1 MKFKSPTRNSNSYTN
16 TKLHNLVAGSSSC
29 LMHAPTETDITQ
41 HDMKL
46 NKDRDDGSGDGDG
59 ISDSN

>member
-1 MKFKSPTRNSNSYTN
+1 
-16 TKLHNLVAGSSSC
+16 
-29 LMHAPTETDITQ
+29 MHAPTETDITQ

-46 NKDRDDGSGDGDG
+46 NKNRDDGSGDGVG